1 MNARRV
7 VLEWCQFVAQHM
19 QGVDGARI
27 VEIFQILLLQ
37 QQKLHLDEIC
47 VLCGEL
53 HVIAVDDGLEFL
65 EIVVG
70 LMPVAAENMI
80 AKLCGGWMFKA
91 AARFL
96 HQHLCGAIETNELQ
110 MLTHQAH
117 NVAIRLVELYAFDWL
132 QVVIVICV
140 VEDAICWI
148 FIGCRGAIGRCTA
161 GRRLFTVASRHHS
174 VAIHV
179 VC

>member
-1 MNARRV
+1 MNGERVGSVGTVVIAQKRNIIDWRLPSHIMMCAMLCLQFNGLTQQCVKTTRWQHDTGRQERLQSIHQAGARSDIFAFPCGTLVQLLIVGAHHVAWQLMNARRV

-70 LMPVAAENMI
+70 LMPVAA
-80 AKLCGGWMFKA
+80 
-91 AARFL
+91 
-96 HQHLCGAIETNELQ
+96 
-110 MLTHQAH
+110 
-117 NVAIRLVELYAFDWL
+117 
-132 QVVIVICV
+132 
-140 VEDAICWI
+140 
-148 FIGCRGAIGRCTA
+148 
-161 GRRLFTVASRHHS
+161 
-174 VAIHV
+174 
-179 VC
+179 